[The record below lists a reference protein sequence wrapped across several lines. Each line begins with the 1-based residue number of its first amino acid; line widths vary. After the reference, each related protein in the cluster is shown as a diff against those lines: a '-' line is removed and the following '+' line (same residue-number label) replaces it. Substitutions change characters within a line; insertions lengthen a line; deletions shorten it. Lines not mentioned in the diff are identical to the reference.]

1 MFTKDSIQDKSLH
14 STPINNG
21 GFCIFAYIWALKD
34 RWAKSDT
41 VCNGNISEQMQ
52 TSIVAIERIDVA

>member
-1 MFTKDSIQDKSLH
+1 MGS
-14 STPINNG
+14 
-21 GFCIFAYIWALKD
+21 AYLLIWASKD

-52 TSIVAIERIDVA
+52 TSIVAKEKTNVA

>member
-1 MFTKDSIQDKSLH
+1 MVAS
-14 STPINNG
+14 
-21 GFCIFAYIWALKD
+21 AYLLIWALKD
-34 RWAKSDT
+34 RWAKSDA

>member
-1 MFTKDSIQDKSLH
+1 MGS
-14 STPINNG
+14 
-21 GFCIFAYIWALKD
+21 AYYLIWASKD